1 MVIQRVTGHSAIGYT
16 LKLLI
21 WDRIN
26 SANNNLLIIIAYYM
40 PTVQIA
46 HFYILCKGT
55 STIKNNLMQH

>member
-21 WDRIN
+21 RDRIN
-26 SANNNLLIIIAYYM
+26 SATNDLLIIIAYNM

-46 HFYILCKGT
+46 DFLHFV
-55 STIKNNLMQH
+55 